1 LPFGPTIAAQ
11 RAFDGA
17 CRIAAGRI
25 DVMVRRHDAAGEDGT
40 VKFMLMMHA
49 PMGTGDWDV
58 MRWKPEDIKAM
69 VDYMH
74 AINTDLQARG
84 ELVSAE
90 GLTPPAETRI
100 VRAGK
105 NGAPVVTDGPF
116 AETKEFLAG
125 FWIVETPTAERAY
138 EIAARASAAPGSGG
152 VPMNVP
158 IEVRAVGS
166 APA

>member
-1 LPFGPTIAAQ
+1 
-11 RAFDGA
+11 
-17 CRIAAGRI
+17 
-25 DVMVRRHDAAGEDGT
+25 
-40 VKFMLMMHA
+40 MLMMNA
-49 PMGTGDWDV
+49 PRGNGDWGV
-58 MRWKPEDIKAM
+58 AQWEPKDIKAM

-74 AINTDLQARG
+74 DLNEDLKARG

-90 GLTPPAETRI
+90 GLTPPAEARV

-105 NGAPVVTDGPF
+105 NGQPAVTDGPF

-125 FWIVETPTAERAY
+125 FWIVECPTAERAY
-138 EIAARASAAPGSGG
+138 EIAARASSAPGPGG
-152 VPMNVP
+152 ASMNIP